1 MELKDILTLCVALLA
16 TSCTDPS
23 QDHPTEDPPAFVD
36 DAQFICD
43 VLTGCFALELGP
55 TCAADIEATTTGADI
70 STCAACLDAAT
81 CATIGE
87 PGTPGVCDEAC
98 YAAWFGGAS

>member
-1 MELKDILTLCVALLA
+1 MELKDILTLCTMLLVS
-16 TSCTDPS
+16 SCTDPS
-23 QDHPTEDPPAFVD
+23 PDRPTDPPPYD
-36 DAQFICD
+36 GDAQFICD
-43 VLTGCFALELGP
+43 VLTACFELDLGP

-70 STCAACLDAAT
+70 AACAACMDAAT

-98 YAAWFGGAS
+98 YAAWFGGAP

>member
-1 MELKDILTLCVALLA
+1 MELKVILTLSVALFV
-16 TSCTDPS
+16 TSCSDPS
-23 QDHPTEDPPAFVD
+23 QDHPTDPPPFED

-43 VLTGCFALELGP
+43 VLTECFALELGD

-70 STCAACLDAAT
+70 AACAACMDAAT

-87 PGTPGVCDEAC
+87 PGTPGVCDDAC
-98 YAAWFGGAS
+98 YAAWFGGAP